1 MVSRTRSGVELVRI
15 GPSVYGLWL
24 VVPAAVQTTG
34 WFHTNRIGLSPAAV
48 AGMQLGVQMLASFNG
63 AVRMPTTT
71 QDQTLCSRLQSTQP
85 AN

>member
-24 VVPAAVQTTG
+24 VVPDAIQTTG
-34 WFHTNRIGLSPAAV
+34 WFHTNRFGLSPAAMV
-48 AGMQLGVQMLASFNG
+48 GMQLGVQMPAGIDG

-71 QDQTLCSRLQSTQP
+71 QDQTLSS
-85 AN
+85 